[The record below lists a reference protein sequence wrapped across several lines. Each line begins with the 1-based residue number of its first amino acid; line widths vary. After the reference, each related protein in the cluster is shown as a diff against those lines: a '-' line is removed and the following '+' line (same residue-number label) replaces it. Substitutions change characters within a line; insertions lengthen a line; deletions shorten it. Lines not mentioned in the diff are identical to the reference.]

1 MIPSGCASDEL
12 TIRSLG
18 DPRSRRKASSL
29 KANFSSLPALLY
41 DFHRIVLK
49 NVSDGTSIPQAK
61 SVQNALV
68 VR

>member
-1 MIPSGCASDEL
+1 M
-12 TIRSLG
+12 
-18 DPRSRRKASSL
+18 

-41 DFHRIVLK
+41 DFHRIVLR
-49 NVSDGTSIPQAK
+49 NVTDDTSIPQAK